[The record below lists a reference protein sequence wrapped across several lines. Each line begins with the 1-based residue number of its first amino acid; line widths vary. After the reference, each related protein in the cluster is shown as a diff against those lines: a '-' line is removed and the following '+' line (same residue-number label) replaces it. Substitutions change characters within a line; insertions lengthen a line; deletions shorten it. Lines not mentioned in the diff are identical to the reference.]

1 VSFVVTLADAADAGT
16 VGGKAASLGELAR
29 AGVSVPPGFAVTT
42 EAFTA
47 AMEVIDADGALRA
60 GIEGLPAGDV
70 AEIARVAG
78 RFRGIVARSPLPSEV
93 AAAIEAGYA
102 ALGGTPG
109 VADVA
114 DVAVRSS
121 ATVEDSADASFA
133 GLQDTYLGVSGVAD
147 VADVAVRSSATVEDS
162 ADASF
167 AGLQDT
173 YLGVSGAGSVLEHV
187 RRCLASMYNDES
199 VAYRRRLGLPE
210 AGVAMA
216 VVVQRMVAPR
226 AAGVMFTRSPVTG
239 DRSVVAIEGT
249 WGLGSAL
256 VSGDVTP
263 DSWVISKI
271 TGEITARRVSPKG
284 KMHGYLPGGA
294 ASPSPSPESPADPD
308 ERAEVMGRVTV
319 LDTPAD
325 LREAPCLTDEEIRAL
340 AAVARRVEGH
350 YGVPQDIEWAVLD
363 APFADAAVRDA
374 PVADAPAPGAPAD
387 SPAPGAPAESRV
399 VLLQSRPET
408 VWAARDA
415 KPAGAPAE
423 SRVVLLQSRPETV
436 WAARDAK
443 PAGAPRARAADHV
456 LALFGKPL

>member
-1 VSFVVTLADAADAGT
+1 MSFVVTLADAADAGT

-109 VADVA
+109 VA
-114 DVAVRSS
+114 
-121 ATVEDSADASFA
+121 
-133 GLQDTYLGVSGVAD
+133 GVAD

-294 ASPSPSPESPADPD
+294 ASPSPSPESLADPD

-415 KPAGAPAE
+415 KPAGAP
-423 SRVVLLQSRPETV
+423 
-436 WAARDAK
+436 
-443 PAGAPRARAADHV
+443 RARAADHV